1 MMLLWPVNLDERYEE
16 ERMTLRVD
24 AKQLETLIAEIF
36 ERAGCMRDEAERIAM
51 RLLGA
56 NLTGHDSHGV
66 LRTSRYVDWLERGLF
81 HPGRKVQIGFDSDAL
96 CILDGQYGFGQTI
109 GEQAVRLGLDKA
121 AKSGAAVVA
130 LNNSGH
136 LGRIGDWAEMAAA
149 ENFVSIHFVNARGS
163 VLVAPFGGAEARI
176 STAPFCVGVPR
187 ADGPPVILDF
197 ATSIVAEGKVLV
209 AYKGGKPLPEGAL
222 IDENGNLST
231 EPEVLYGTAGPDA
244 PPGERNGYG
253 AIRAMGDHKGSGLAF
268 ICELLGG
275 SLTGNRATGQANE
288 HFANGMLSIY
298 LSLETFDRGGGF
310 ADDVTRY
317 IDYVRSAKPINPD
330 EPVLAPGDKE
340 RAVKAERLANGIP
353 LSDDAWVDITGAA
366 LHVGMKEDE
375 IAAISAPLT

>member
-1 MMLLWPVNLDERYEE
+1 MSLK
-16 ERMTLRVD
+16 VD
-24 AKQLETLIAEIF
+24 AEQLEALIAEIF
-36 ERAGCMRDEAERIAM
+36 DRAGCMRDEAERIAM

-66 LRTSRYVDWLERGLF
+66 IRTSRYIDWLTRGMF
-81 HPGRKVQIGFDSDAL
+81 HAGRKVHIGLDTDAL

-121 AKSGAAVVA
+121 AKNGAAVVS

-149 ENFVSIHFVNARGS
+149 EGFVSIHFVNARGS
-163 VLVAPFGGAEARI
+163 VLVAPFGGAEARF

-187 ADGPPVILDF
+187 GEEPPVILDF

-222 IDENGNLST
+222 IDENGTYTS
-231 EPEVLYGTAGPDA
+231 EPEVLYGSAGPDA
-244 PPGERNGYG
+244 PPAERNGYG

-275 SLTGNRATGQANE
+275 SLTGNRATGLPNE

-298 LSLETFDRGGGF
+298 LSVEVFDQGGGF
-310 ADDVTRY
+310 ADDIKRY
-317 IDYVRSAKPINPD
+317 IDYVKSAKLANAD
-330 EPVLAPGDKE
+330 EPILVPGDKE
-340 RAVKAERLANGIP
+340 RAVKADRLANGLP
-353 LSDDAWVDITGAA
+353 LSDDAWADIVNTARR
-366 LHVGMKEDE
+366 VGMEEEEISE
-375 IAAISAPLT
+375 IAAPLP

>member
-1 MMLLWPVNLDERYEE
+1 MSLK
-16 ERMTLRVD
+16 VD
-24 AKQLETLIAEIF
+24 AKQLEALIAEIF
-36 ERAGCMRDEAERIAM
+36 ERGGCMRNEAERIAM
-51 RLLGA
+51 RLMGA

-66 LRTSRYVDWLERGLF
+66 IRTSRYMDWLGRGIF
-81 HPGRKVQIGFDSDAL
+81 HAGRKVHVGLDTDAL

-121 AKSGAAVVA
+121 AKTGAAVVA

-149 ENFVSIHFVNARGS
+149 EGFVSIHFVNARGS
-163 VLVAPFGGAEARI
+163 VLVAPFGGAEARF

-187 ADGPPVILDF
+187 GDDPPVVLDF

-222 IDENGNLST
+222 IDENGTHTS
-231 EPEVLYGTAGPDA
+231 EPEVLYGSAGPDA
-244 PPGERNGYG
+244 PPTERNGYG

-275 SLTGNRATGQANE
+275 SLTGNRATGIEGE

-298 LSLETFDRGGGF
+298 LSVEVFDQGGGF
-310 ADDVTRY
+310 ADDIKRY
-317 IDYVRSAKPINPD
+317 IDYVKSAKRANAD
-330 EPVLAPGDKE
+330 EPILVPGDKE
-340 RAVKAERLANGIP
+340 RSVKADRLANGVP
-353 LSDDAWVDITGAA
+353 MSEETWKDIVNTARR
-366 LHVGMKEDE
+366 VGLGDEEIAE
-375 IAAISAPLT
+375 IAAPMA